1 MSKGIVAGFAIPT
14 LALTLTITTGSGA
27 AQKGNGCSPPA
38 RVEFVQR
45 LAQPQAAS
53 VRANPESINL
63 LRLRAAEPWTERT

>member
-1 MSKGIVAGFAIPT
+1 MSKGIVAGFAILS

-38 RVEFVQR
+38 WVESVQR
-45 LAQPQAAS
+45 QPRAAY

-63 LRLRAAEPWTERT
+63 LWLRAAEPSTERT